1 MASGVACKSQATGA
15 FTVFPDCIGKVEMKT
30 PLYKN
35 LQKKIII
42 ITLCVSFAPLV
53 ALGATIYHQ
62 FARMYKEKIEEQ
74 IEYRATAQAE
84 AVDLFLKER
93 TAILCAM
100 ADTHIFNDM
109 IHEKYLARIFEVM
122 NARAGAFVDLGVISN
137 SGQHLAYVG
146 PYDLRGLNY
155 YQQPWFADVMSKGLY
170 VSNVYMGY
178 RKSPHFIIAVRRQE
192 GLNSWILRAT
202 IDPDIF
208 GEIVRSAQ
216 VGKTGD
222 AYIVDRKGAY
232 QTRPRFDGEILSRSH
247 LNTRLFGTGTTVIE
261 EKGVEG
267 KETLYAGTWLKGGKW
282 LLIISQEAGEEM
294 TGLLAT
300 RNVEIGIVVCG
311 LLAIILTTVFTTRL
325 TISRLRDTDQKMNEL
340 NAQLVQS
347 DKLAAL
353 GKMAAGVAHEINNPL
368 AVIIQLTG
376 WMEDLLYEEEFQKS
390 NNYKEYKQAIGDI
403 EDHVERARKV
413 VHNMLGYARKM
424 EPSIEDV
431 DVNSTLKQTID
442 LLRNHAINNNIEIKT
457 ELSDDLPIIAG
468 DQSQLQQVFLN
479 LINNAIDAIGSEGL
493 IEVTSRQID
502 SFINIDIIDNGPGIP
517 EDKQKKVFDPFFT
530 TKETGKGT
538 GLGLWV
544 SYDIMSKMGGSI
556 SIKSKLGKGTTF
568 TVAVP
573 ALTPEKK

>member
-1 MASGVACKSQATGA
+1 MRTS
-15 FTVFPDCIGKVEMKT
+15 
-30 PLYKN
+30 LYTN

-42 ITLCVSFAPLV
+42 ITLLVSLAPLIV
-53 ALGATIYHQ
+53 LGATIYHQ
-62 FARMYKEKIEEQ
+62 FARMYGEKIEEQ
-74 IEYRATAQAE
+74 ITYRATAQAE
-84 AVDLFLKER
+84 AVELFIKER

-100 ADTHIFNDM
+100 ADTLTFNHMTD
-109 IHEKYLARIFEVM
+109 EKNLARIFEVM

-146 PYDLRGLNY
+146 PYDLKGLNY
-155 YQQPWFADVMSKGLY
+155 YQHPWFDEVMSKGVY

-202 IDPDIF
+202 VDPDIF
-208 GEIVRSAQ
+208 GSIVRSAQ

-222 AYIVDRKGAY
+222 AYILDREGIY
-232 QTRPRFDGEILSRSH
+232 QTCPRFNGEILTQSH
-247 LNTRLFGTGTTVIE
+247 LNTRVFGTRTTAIE
-261 EKGVEG
+261 EKNVAGEKV
-267 KETLYAGTWLKGGKW
+267 LYAGGWLKDGKW
-282 LLIISQEAGEEM
+282 LLVISQETAEEM
-294 TGLLAT
+294 TGLFAT
-300 RNVEIGIVVCG
+300 KIAEIVIIVCG
-311 LLAIILTTVFTTRL
+311 FLAIIFATVFTTRM
-325 TISRLRDTDQKMNEL
+325 IIKRLREADSRMNEL
-340 NAQLVQS
+340 NAQLIQS

-368 AVIIQLTG
+368 AVILQKTG
-376 WMEDLLYEEEFQKS
+376 WMEDLLNEETFRESENFR
-390 NNYKEYKQAIGDI
+390 EYRESLGKI
-403 EDHVERARKV
+403 EEHVERARKV

-424 EPSIEDV
+424 EPRLEDV

-442 LLRNHAINNNIEIKT
+442 LLRNHAYTNNIEIT
-457 ELSDDLPIIAG
+457 TVLADDLPIIAS

-479 LINNAIDAIGSEGL
+479 LMTNAIDAIGSEGL
-493 IEVTSRQID
+493 IEVTSRRVD
-502 SFINIDIIDNGPGIP
+502 SFIHVDVTDNGPGIP

-544 SYDIMSKMGGSI
+544 SYDIIAKMGGSI
-556 SIKSKLGKGTTF
+556 RIKSEAGKGTTF

-573 ALTPEKK
+573 AVTPERK

>member
-1 MASGVACKSQATGA
+1 
-15 FTVFPDCIGKVEMKT
+15 MKT

-53 ALGATIYHQ
+53 ALGATIYYQ

-74 IEYRATAQAE
+74 MKYRATSQAE

-100 ADTHIFNDM
+100 ADTHTFNDM
-109 IHEKYLARIFEVM
+109 TDEKKLARIFEVM

-137 SGQHLAYVG
+137 SGQHLAYIG
-146 PYDLRGLNY
+146 PYDLKGLNY
-155 YQQPWFADVMSKGLY
+155 YQHPWFNDVMTKGLY

-208 GEIVRSAQ
+208 GDIVRSAQ

-222 AYIVDRKGAY
+222 AYIVDRKGVY
-232 QTRPRFDGEILSRSH
+232 QTCPRFAGEILSRSH

-261 EKGVEG
+261 EKDVEG
-267 KETLYAGTWLKGGKW
+267 EETIYAGTWLKGGKW
-282 LLIISQEAGEEM
+282 LLIISQEASEEM

-300 RNVEIGIVVCG
+300 RNMEIGIVVCG

-325 TISRLRDTDQKMNEL
+325 AVGRLRNSDQKMNEL
-340 NAQLVQS
+340 NAQLIQS

-376 WMEDLLYEEEFQKS
+376 WMEDLLYEEEFERS
-390 NNYKEYKQAIGDI
+390 NNYKEYKQAITDI

-424 EPSIEDV
+424 EPRIEDV

-442 LLRNHAINNNIEIKT
+442 LLRNHAISNNIEITT

-479 LINNAIDAIGSEGL
+479 LLTNAIDAIGSEGL
-493 IEVTSRQID
+493 IEVTSREVD
-502 SFINIDIIDNGPGIP
+502 SFINVDITDNGPGIP

-544 SYDIMSKMGGSI
+544 SYDIIAKMGGTI
-556 SIKSKLGKGTTF
+556 SLKSEEGEGTTF
-568 TVAVP
+568 TVEIPIVE
-573 ALTPEKK
+573 PEKK

>member
-1 MASGVACKSQATGA
+1 
-15 FTVFPDCIGKVEMKT
+15 MKT

-53 ALGATIYHQ
+53 ALGATIYYQ

-74 IEYRATAQAE
+74 MKYRATSQAE

-100 ADTHIFNDM
+100 ADTHTFNDM
-109 IHEKYLARIFEVM
+109 TDEKKLARIFEVM

-137 SGQHLAYVG
+137 SGQHLAYIG
-146 PYDLRGLNY
+146 PYDLKGLNY
-155 YQQPWFADVMSKGLY
+155 YQHPWFNDVMTKGLY

-208 GEIVRSAQ
+208 GDIVRSAQ

-222 AYIVDRKGAY
+222 AYIVDRKGVY
-232 QTRPRFDGEILSRSH
+232 QTCPRFAGEILSRSH

-261 EKGVEG
+261 EKDVEG
-267 KETLYAGTWLKGGKW
+267 EETIYAGTWLKGGKW
-282 LLIISQEAGEEM
+282 LLIISQEASEEM

-300 RNVEIGIVVCG
+300 RNMEIGIVVCG

-325 TISRLRDTDQKMNEL
+325 AVGRLRNSDQKMNEL
-340 NAQLVQS
+340 NAQLIQS

-376 WMEDLLYEEEFQKS
+376 WMEDLLYEEEFERS
-390 NNYKEYKQAIGDI
+390 NNYKEYKQAITDI

-424 EPSIEDV
+424 EPRIEDV

-442 LLRNHAINNNIEIKT
+442 LLKNHAITNNIEIRT
-457 ELSDDLPIIAG
+457 ELSDDLPIIAS

-479 LINNAIDAIGSEGL
+479 LITNAIDAIGSEGL
-493 IEVTSRQID
+493 IEVTSRQVD
-502 SFINIDIIDNGPGIP
+502 SFINVDITDNGPGIP

-544 SYDIMSKMGGSI
+544 SYDIIAKMGGTI
-556 SIKSKLGKGTTF
+556 SLKSEEGEGTTF
-568 TVAVP
+568 TVEIPIVE
-573 ALTPEKK
+573 PEKK